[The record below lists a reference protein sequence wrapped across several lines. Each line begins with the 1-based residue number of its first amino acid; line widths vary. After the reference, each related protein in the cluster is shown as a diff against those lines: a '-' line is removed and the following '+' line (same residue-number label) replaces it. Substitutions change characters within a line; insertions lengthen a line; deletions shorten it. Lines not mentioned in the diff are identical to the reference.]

1 VNIYKFSYEAIS
13 DDLIPALGAYIAQG
27 ATDDYYE
34 MAIADAIADQTMRMH
49 VVRTGLRAW
58 AEIDTVEELAD
69 TERMRRWQWSQN
81 VDLDTPTAL
90 AR

>member
-1 VNIYKFSYEAIS
+1 
-13 DDLIPALGAYIAQG
+13 
-27 ATDDYYE
+27 
-34 MAIADAIADQTMRMH
+34 MRMH

-69 TERMRRWQWSQN
+69 TERMRRWQWSRN

>member
-1 VNIYKFSYEAIS
+1 M
-13 DDLIPALGAYIAQG
+13 D
-27 ATDDYYE
+27 
-34 MAIADAIADQTMRMH
+34 

-69 TERMRRWQWSQN
+69 AERMRSWQWPWN

-90 AR
+90 VR